1 MNSNNFIVI
10 IGKYIKFEWLFLKM
24 NLIATSK
31 YGVSYFL
38 SIFYELMNGFMNIIY
53 FYIMFG
59 SINKIG
65 LWNREDIYLLV
76 IIGYFIDV
84 VCVMLFIGT
93 SNIPEYI
100 STGTLDVLLT
110 KPINHQFLLCF
121 RRPNSVQAINVLLAL
136 FLMVKHII
144 DEGIDVIS
152 VFLFWIS
159 IILSVILMY
168 LIFSTFVFFS
178 FWTVKVGSAWELI
191 EKFNS
196 VSNKPGVIYP
206 KMFRLFLTFI
216 IPSIVIINFPV
227 EVLSFHNYTLLLT
240 RTIPITIFFYFI
252 NKIVFK
258 FGVHHYSGAG
268 G

>member
-1 MNSNNFIVI
+1 MNNNI
-10 IGKYIKFEWLFLKM
+10 IFKVGRYINLEWLFLKM
-24 NLIATSK
+24 NIIATSK

-38 SIFYELMNGFMNIIY
+38 SIFYELMNGLMNIIY

-59 SINKIG
+59 SICMIG
-65 LWNREDIYLLV
+65 LWKREDIFLLV

-84 VCVMLFIGT
+84 VCVMFFIGT
-93 SNIPEYI
+93 ASIPEYI

-121 RRPNSVQAINVLLAL
+121 RRPNSVQIINVLLAL
-136 FLMVKHII
+136 LLMIKII
-144 DEGIDVIS
+144 FEERPNFIS
-152 VFLFWIS
+152 VLLFWVS

-168 LIFSTFVFFS
+168 LIVSTFVYFS

-196 VSNKPGVIYP
+196 VSNKPSTIYP
-206 KMFRLFLTFI
+206 KIFRFFLTFI

-227 EVLSFHNYTLLLT
+227 EILSFHNYSLLLT
-240 RTIPITIFFYFI
+240 RTIPITIAFLVI
-252 NKIVFK
+252 NNIIFK
-258 FGVHHYSGAG
+258 FGIRHYSGAG